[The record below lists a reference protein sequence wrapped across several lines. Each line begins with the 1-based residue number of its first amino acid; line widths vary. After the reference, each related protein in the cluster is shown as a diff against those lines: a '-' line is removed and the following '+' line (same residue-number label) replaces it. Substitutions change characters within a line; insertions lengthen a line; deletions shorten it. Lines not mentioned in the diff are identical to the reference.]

1 MSDWLKKAKEEFDHI
16 EKSDYGQL
24 TDGQIRL
31 KEHLRSWSKAA
42 NEKARKA
49 DPTRR
54 IENAKYV
61 GKNNKGRTQ
70 SEEEKRKK
78 SESTKGKPKSEEHS
92 KKIGKAL
99 KGKAKSEEHK
109 QKLSE
114 ARMGIKCDHTSKR
127 NSEMNSKRF
136 KCEHCSR
143 DIGGWANYKRFHGD
157 NCKMKSTT

>member
-1 MSDWLKKAKEEFDHI
+1 MKELKDLSWEELLEATSTKTLEKERCRDNAKF
-16 EKSDYGQL
+16 
-24 TDGQIRL
+24 
-31 KEHLRSWSKAA
+31 A
-42 NEKARKA
+42 NERSQLA

-61 GKNNKGRTQ
+61 GTNNKGRTQ

-92 KKIGKAL
+92 KKIAKAL
-99 KGKAKSEEHK
+99 KGKPKSEEHK

-157 NCKMKSTT
+157 NCKHK